1 MWPGRRV
8 PEPVPVKHEV
18 WEEIQRTG
26 CWGSRLTSFGLCPS
40 WPWSF
45 SFGPGAQ
52 ALQERGMDEGRMW
65 RKGGDQGEGGD
76 LAGARGPGAGPA

>member
-1 MWPGRRV
+1 MR
-8 PEPVPVKHEV
+8 
-18 WEEIQRTG
+18 EEIQRIE

-52 ALQERGMDEGRMW
+52 ALQERGMDEGRIW

-76 LAGARGPGAGPA
+76 LAGTRGPGAGPA